1 MSKRLLP
8 WTLWLALRFV
18 LSPKRER
25 WTGFISLIALLGV
38 AISVTALTTVNAVMT
53 GFKRVI
59 YEKVLS
65 LNPHLMITYLPEDKD
80 EVVRVIKTEIPE
92 KEIVGLQEV
101 SILQGLLL
109 KQGRSL
115 GVIVKGVDL
124 NQTAKE
130 VAFRRF
136 EYQKTSPPDVLPI
149 IVGERLK
156 QKLGLTPGE
165 ELSLLTS
172 EGIHT
177 PFGFFPKVY
186 SVWVAGFFE
195 SGVYDYDL
203 SLVFTPHS
211 QLKGKVEPKER
222 VIEVKLRDP
231 FLSSELKNR
240 LIKDLGLKARVVD
253 WQELNRN
260 LFSALKL
267 EKFGLFVVLS
277 LMVGV
282 SLFTVISAM
291 VMLVSE
297 KRLDLGILR
306 ALGAKKKE
314 VERLFF
320 FCGFILSFFGVVLG
334 LALGSILCLV
344 LSKYPVIKLPEEV
357 YPVEYLPISLEVSD
371 LILISA
377 VTLVLGVLSAL
388 YPARK
393 ASGLNPAEILRKEG

>member
-1 MSKRLLP
+1 MSKRLFP

-25 WTGFISLIALLGV
+25 WTGFISFIALLGV
-38 AISVTALTTVNAVMT
+38 TISVTALTTVNAVMT
-53 GFKRVI
+53 GFKRVV

-80 EVVRVIKTEIPE
+80 EVLRIIKSELPE
-92 KEIVGLQEV
+92 KEIVSLQEV
-101 SILQGLLL
+101 SIIQGLLF
-109 KQGRSL
+109 KQGKSL
-115 GVIVKGVDL
+115 GVIVKGVEL
-124 NQTAKE
+124 NQTSKE

-136 EYQKTSPPDVLPI
+136 EYQGKTPPDVLPI
-149 IVGERLK
+149 IVGTRLK
-156 QKLGLTPGE
+156 QRLSLSLGE

-203 SLVFTPHS
+203 SLVFTPYS
-211 QLKGKVEPKER
+211 QLKEKVDTIER
-222 VIEVKLRDP
+222 VIEVKLQDP
-231 FLSSELKNR
+231 FLSSKLKDR
-240 LIKDLGLKARVVD
+240 LLRNLGLKAKVVD

-320 FCGFILSFFGVVLG
+320 FCGFILSIFGVIFG
-334 LALGSILCLV
+334 LALGSILCLI

-357 YPVEYLPISLEVSD
+357 YPVEYLPISLEVAD
-371 LILISA
+371 LILISV
-377 VTLVLGVLSAL
+377 VTLILGVLSAL

-393 ASGLNPAEILRKEG
+393 ASSLNPAEILRKEG

>member
-1 MSKRLLP
+1 
-8 WTLWLALRFV
+8 
-18 LSPKRER
+18 
-25 WTGFISLIALLGV
+25 
-38 AISVTALTTVNAVMT
+38 
-53 GFKRVI
+53 
-59 YEKVLS
+59 
-65 LNPHLMITYLPEDKD
+65 
-80 EVVRVIKTEIPE
+80 
-92 KEIVGLQEV
+92 
-101 SILQGLLL
+101 
-109 KQGRSL
+109 
-115 GVIVKGVDL
+115 
-124 NQTAKE
+124 
-130 VAFRRF
+130 
-136 EYQKTSPPDVLPI
+136 
-149 IVGERLK
+149 
-156 QKLGLTPGE
+156 
-165 ELSLLTS
+165 LSLLTS

-186 SVWVAGFFE
+186 TVWVAGFFE

-211 QLKGKVEPKER
+211 QLKEKIVSKER

-240 LIKDLGLKARVVD
+240 LIRNLGLKARVVD

>member
-1 MSKRLLP
+1 MLKRLFP
-8 WTLWLALRFV
+8 WILWLALRFV

-25 WTGFISLIALLGV
+25 WTGFIAFIALLGV

-59 YEKVLS
+59 FEKVLS
-65 LNPHLMITYLPEDKD
+65 LNPHLMVTYLPEDKD
-80 EVVRVIKTEIPE
+80 EVLRVIKNEIPE
-92 KEIVGLQEV
+92 KEMVSLQEV

-136 EYQKTSPPDVLPI
+136 EYQKTDVLPI

-186 SVWVAGFFE
+186 TVWVAGFFE

-240 LIKDLGLKARVVD
+240 LIKDLGFKARVVD

-371 LILISA
+371 LILIST
-377 VTLVLGVLSAL
+377 VTLFLGVLSAL